1 VKLVALVLCL
11 CVAAAVSAAD
21 KKQAKPPTVTL
32 SVKNADVVDVLQS
45 LKKQC
50 GVKNLVIDPGVG
62 GQVGSLYL
70 KDVPCRT
77 AFTLVLR
84 MSGLDAKIYDN
95 SLVHVGAPRR

>member
-1 VKLVALVLCL
+1 VKLLLAALY
-11 CVAAAVSAAD
+11 VAAAASAAVP
-21 KKQAKPPTVTL
+21 KPQKTVTL
-32 SVKNADVVDVLQS
+32 SVKNAEVVDVLQS

-50 GVKNLVIDPGVG
+50 GVKNLVVDPGVG

-70 KDVPCRT
+70 KDVPCKT

-84 MSGLDAKIYDN
+84 MSGLDAKVYEN